1 MKSILIGNGI
11 DIQFGGKAYS
21 NRFIMERAIFN
32 ALTNKYDILFGN
44 QITGEEIKTLFEGFL
59 TIAND
64 LLNGKYNSVKDSG
77 IADAVNDFSYRFSE
91 KKKFDKYF
99 EIPLE
104 DWFLL
109 FALFFEDNNDLKKLY
124 IASKQGFDRMILD
137 AIYNDGEIQK
147 LHKKMN
153 KKVKNYF
160 SSFDNVFTLNY
171 DNNIESLCQRS
182 VYHLHGDFSQL
193 SDSENPNMVQGYCRK
208 KANKAVVI
216 PGFEHCFCNALL
228 NYSGNLKLK
237 QAETNAMLQKIF
249 TEVKD
254 QIQSGDYSYK
264 TKYRAVITA
273 HPEISEWLETYAA
286 NDGLSICSHYHFD
299 EFKAING
306 ELHILGLSPQN
317 DSHIFRCINESDAT
331 KIVFYYF
338 GEKPSSINIIKDV
351 EFRKASDLWNELDA
365 NPKQYNEKV
374 SIPNG
379 ADSIIQVL
387 NELSF
392 DKISNEELIKELKKY
407 PSFITDPFCE
417 EAEKLMEEL
426 KSKGNPKSEK
436 EFKEQFI
443 RVSQIALRE
452 GIYPTAFY
460 VMLLQHMNR

>member
-21 NRFIMERAIFN
+21 NRFIMNRIIFN

-44 QITGEEIKTLFEGFL
+44 KITGEEIKAIFEGFL
-59 TIAND
+59 IIAND
-64 LLNGKYNSVKDSG
+64 LLKGKYDSIDDPEISDAVKD
-77 IADAVNDFSYRFSE
+77 FLYRFSS
-91 KKKFDKYF
+91 KKRFVQCY

-109 FALFFEDNNDLKKLY
+109 FRLFFEDNKDLIDLY
-124 IASKQGFDRMILD
+124 IATKQGFDHMILD
-137 AIYNDGEIQK
+137 AIYNDGKIQE
-147 LHKKMN
+147 LYKKMN
-153 KKVKNYF
+153 SKVRDYF

-171 DNNIESLCQRS
+171 DNNIESLCQGA

-193 SDSENPNMVQGYCRK
+193 ADSENPNMVQGYCRQT
-208 KANKAVVI
+208 ANKTVVI

-237 QAETNAMLQKIF
+237 QAEANMMLQKTF
-249 TEVKD
+249 TEVKG
-254 QIQSGDYSYK
+254 QIQTGDYSYK
-264 TKYRAVITA
+264 TKYQTIIKD

-286 NDGLSICSHYHFD
+286 NDGLSICSNYQFD
-299 EFKAING
+299 KFRGIDG

-317 DSHIFRCINESDAT
+317 DSHIFKCINESNAT
-331 KIVFYYF
+331 KIIFYYF
-338 GEKPSSINIIKDV
+338 GEKPTSINTDKDV

-379 ADSIIQVL
+379 ADSIIKVL

-392 DKISNEELIKELKKY
+392 DKISIEELKNELKKY
-407 PSFITDPFCE
+407 PSFITDPLCE
-417 EAEKLMEEL
+417 EAEKLMENL
-426 KSKGNPKSEK
+426 KSNGNPKSEK
-436 EFKEQFI
+436 EFKEGFI
-443 RVSQIALRE
+443 KVSRIALRE